1 MIEPTRILALRHG
14 QTAWNVER
22 RIQGH
27 TDIPLDATGQWQAAR
42 AARALVD
49 EGITAIYSSD
59 LLRARAT
66 AEAVAQ
72 CTGLPVHCDA
82 NLRERAF
89 GDFEGLCHA
98 DIEQRHPEAA
108 RRWREREADFGP
120 GGGETLLDFYARSVT
135 AATRLAER
143 HPGEAIVVVTHGG
156 VLDCLYRV
164 AAHVDLG
171 AARTWQLGNAS
182 INRLLYAAAG
192 FVLVGWDDA
201 GHLATPCLQAQPG
214 A

>member
-1 MIEPTRILALRHG
+1 MIEATRILALRHG
-14 QTAWNVER
+14 QTAWNAQR

-27 TDIPLDATGQWQAAR
+27 ADVPLDATGQWQAVQ

-59 LLRARAT
+59 LQRARAT
-66 AEAVAQ
+66 AEPIAQ
-72 CTGLPVHCDA
+72 GVGLQVQCDA
-82 NLRERAF
+82 TLRERAF

-98 DIEQRHPEAA
+98 DIEQRYPEAA
-108 RRWREREADFGP
+108 RRWRQRDRDFGP
-120 GGGETLLDFYARSVT
+120 GGGETLLDFYTRSVA
-135 AATRLAER
+135 AATRLAAR

-156 VLDCLYRV
+156 VLDCLYR
-164 AAHVDLG
+164 AAARVELG

-182 INRLLYAAAG
+182 INRLLYTAEG

-201 GHLATPCLQAQPG
+201 GHLAVPG
-214 A
+214 PPARAGA

>member
-14 QTAWNVER
+14 RTAWNAEQ

-27 TDIPLDATGQWQAAR
+27 TDVPLDATGRWQAAQ
-42 AARALVD
+42 AAQALAD

-72 CTGLPVHCDA
+72 RIGLPVQCDA
-82 NLRERAF
+82 KLRERAF
-89 GDFEGLCHA
+89 GDFEGLRHA

-108 RRWREREADFGP
+108 RRWRQRERDFGP
-120 GGGETLLDFYARSVT
+120 GGGETLLDFYARSVD
-135 AATRLAER
+135 AATRLAAR

-156 VLDCLYRV
+156 VLDCLYR
-164 AAHVDLG
+164 AATRVELG

-182 INRLLYAAAG
+182 INRLLYAAGG

-201 GHLATPCLQAQPG
+201 GHLVAPEPQAPPG
-214 A
+214 G